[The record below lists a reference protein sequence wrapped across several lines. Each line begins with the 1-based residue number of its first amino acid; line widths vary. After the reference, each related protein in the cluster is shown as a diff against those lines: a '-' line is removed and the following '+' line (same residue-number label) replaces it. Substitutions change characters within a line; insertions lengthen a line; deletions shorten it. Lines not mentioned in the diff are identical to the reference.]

1 MAFLL
6 FLSRFPF
13 RLPNKSITPM
23 NTCTSYL
30 RIITITVLLLTLGA
44 SHAIAQR
51 ALGID
56 VSRWQ
61 GTINWTSVAGA
72 GKTFA
77 WSQATRGAYL
87 TNVNFVA
94 NMVNGKAAGV
104 LMAPYHYATP
114 ATNSASVEADY
125 FWNLAGPY
133 IKADGKTLMPM
144 LDIEEFNG
152 HVGATSYSDWAN
164 QWASSVIAK
173 AAAAGVTIK
182 VMLYSSASKMC
193 NFNTSCSTF
202 ASHVANWSGDPQT
215 GTPWSCCTSCNLWGG
230 GTWDFWQYSDAGSVS
245 GISGAVDLDVYNGT
259 VAQLSTWVA
268 TSAGADTTPPVISGV
283 AATGLSDTSATI
295 TWSTSENSDSVVE
308 YGTTTSYGSTASN
321 ASLVL
326 NHSIGLSGLAAST
339 LYHYRV
345 KSKDAANNTATSGD
359 FTFTTL
365 APGSV
370 ADIVIDNP
378 AATVVGTWSTGSTA
392 TDKFGAD
399 YRYKSQG
406 TGAAYLQFTPNILS
420 AGDYQV
426 YEWHSQGS
434 NRDAAT
440 PHVINYNGGT
450 ATINVN
456 QQTGG
461 GVWNLLGTFNFTTG
475 TTKYV
480 RITDAIST
488 TGQIA
493 MADAIKFVYAAP
505 PTPPAAPSGLSA
517 TAVSS
522 SQINL
527 SWTDN
532 SSNESNFIVSRSTV
546 AGGPYTDIVTL
557 GANVTSYNNTGLSA
571 STTYYYVVRAVNSG
585 GASALSNQASATTQ
599 APPTTTPV
607 HVDSITM
614 SWVASGSKFKA
625 RATVTIKDA
634 SGNNVAGATVTGNF
648 TGSINNSG
656 LSGVSN
662 SSGVA
667 AITSTS
673 SIRNGTVTFTVSNI
687 TGSNMTY
694 DSAANVVTSAQISR

>member
-1 MAFLL
+1 MLILA
-6 FLSRFPF
+6 
-13 RLPNKSITPM
+13 T
-23 NTCTSYL
+23 
-30 RIITITVLLLTLGA
+30 
-44 SHAIAQR
+44 SHAFAQR
-51 ALGID
+51 PLGID

-61 GTINWTSVAGA
+61 GTINWTSVKGA

-77 WSQATRGAYL
+77 WAQATRGAYL

-125 FWNLAGPY
+125 FWNLAGQY

-144 LDIEEFNG
+144 LDIEEFTG
-152 HVGATSYSDWAN
+152 HIGATSYSDWAN

-182 VMLYSSASKMC
+182 IVLYCSASKMC
-193 NFNTSCSTF
+193 NFNTSCSSF
-202 ASHVANWSGDPQT
+202 GSDVANWNGQDPQT

-230 GTWDFWQYSDAGSVS
+230 GTWNFWQYSDSGTVS
-245 GISGAVDLDVYNGT
+245 GISGAVDLDVFNGT
-259 VAQLSTWVA
+259 AAQLLTWVA
-268 TSAGADTTPPVISGV
+268 TAAGPDITPPTISNVSASGITD
-283 AATGLSDTSATI
+283 ASATI
-295 TWSTSENSDSVVE
+295 TWNTDESSDSVVE
-308 YGTTTSYGSTASN
+308 YGTTTAYGSTASS
-321 ASLVL
+321 ASMVL
-326 NHSIGLSGLAAST
+326 NHSIGLSGLSAST

-345 KSKDAANNTATSGD
+345 KSTDGANNTATSGD

-365 APGSV
+365 AAGAV
-370 ADIVIDNP
+370 GDIIIDNTS
-378 AATVVGTWSTGSTA
+378 ATVVGSWSTGTTA
-392 TDKFGAD
+392 TDRFGTD

-406 TGAAYLQFTPNILS
+406 TGTSYLQFTPNILT
-420 AGDYQV
+420 AGDYDV

-434 NRDAAT
+434 NRDPAT

-450 ATINVN
+450 ATVNVN
-456 QQTGG
+456 QQVGG
-461 GVWNLLGTFNFTTG
+461 GAWNLLGRFNFTTG

-493 MADAIKFVYAAP
+493 LADAIKFVYAAP
-505 PTPPAAPSGLSA
+505 PSPPAAPSGLTA
-517 TAVSS
+517 TAVSA

-527 SWTDN
+527 AWTDN
-532 SSNESNFIVSRSTV
+532 SSNEGNFIVSRSTV
-546 AGGPYTDIVTL
+546 AGGPYSDIATVA
-557 GANVTSYNNTGLSA
+557 ANSNAFNNTGLAA

-585 GASALSNQASATTQ
+585 GSSAFSNEASATTQ
-599 APPTTTPV
+599 NPPALTAV
-607 HVDSITM
+607 HVSSITM

-625 RATVTIKDA
+625 QAIVNVKDA
-634 SGNNVAGATVTGNF
+634 NGANVADATVTGNF

-662 SSGVA
+662 TSGNATVA
-667 AITSTS
+667 STST
-673 SIRNGTVTFTVSNI
+673 IRNGTVTFTVTGI
-687 TGSNMTY
+687 TGANMTY